1 MKSKLMYSW
10 LASLVFIATVYV
22 IAQAGNPNNS
32 DDRAFID
39 SDDRPYVSEEKLGS
53 SVTGSNE
60 LSADSVEAQTDLISE
75 DGETYTPDMEDRSDW
90 PLGKIHP
97 DLSIQALEQVEIE
110 VVIDL
115 KNKPLSRISREVKA
129 QRQPQ
134 IEVLSKQVR
143 DIILER
149 RPKDSFKNRQEERLA
164 VESMVFSTQQLENI
178 KASNRQIDRLLGA
191 MRKDISKRVKDAVRK
206 EQQEIF
212 DLIAQLNGHVTEI
225 SPLSNSIGAA
235 LPSYGALEI
244 LAQSPLVE
252 TITPDYLCELD
263 LDDSTCMLSAGT
275 WWNNGFDGGAY
286 DAAVIDSGIR
296 EDHVYLNSH
305 TIYKKTSSYDG
316 SHGTRTAGV
325 IASTHSTYKG
335 VAFGL
340 DRLFDARSGY
350 ESTSRSSI
358 DWVLDCP
365 DTTDSPEVINC
376 SFSYYTITDEYGGLE
391 RFMDGVVDDMSVMV
405 TKSAGNRGLTKL
417 GYPQSRNLM
426 SVANMDIKNTCST
439 SDDVIRYTS
448 SRGPTDS
455 GRRKPDIT
463 APGRNTWSTDIASTT
478 SFANHGGTS
487 AAAPHVAGAI
497 VLMEDAGNHNPM
509 AQKAILI
516 NTAETWSDNDT
527 LEDYT
532 DDGPI
537 DGDHWDETYGWGVM
551 DLWHAHFHR
560 TDKFD
565 SSVYDRVVAKN
576 DTATDNDYKLYKG
589 HMYKNDKVTLVWHR
603 RAVYNGSSE
612 PSTYYTLTDLN
623 LRLYDESNNN
633 LVDSDTTGIDN
644 VHQVSSGS
652 SRDVV
657 IKAYSWSSS
666 IDGATYENYALATE
680 ENFERA
686 DPPSFYINLAMPAV
700 VYFSTDFTVTATVT
714 NNGDVAAHN
723 NQVTL
728 NLPSGFTLV
737 SGASSQ
743 NIGKIETGSSGQ
755 ATWTVRSS
763 ASGGTFSISVSNSS
777 PCYAETYTA
786 SRASLIEVSSAGLP
800 NLKYTTL
807 SGWSYPIVP
816 RSLSGATGT
825 SCLITPTLPGNT
837 NNTYYNW
844 AWINDS
850 LMDAVNHRTYIY
862 MDGDF
867 LFSSYYPL
875 SAGSTRQHR
884 NQQKPSYIA
893 TGGRHTLY
901 YEIDLNEEVA
911 ESDES
916 DNCWGRQFVWS
927 PGALL
932 DDVPV
937 TRSAPPIKSAWG
949 CAPSPLWF
957 NNDGFSFLVQQEHP
971 NKWWSAVGILP
982 GNASSDY
989 DMRLWDIGSYT
1000 GSQGGFG
1007 TGYIEWSTYGGDASN
1022 FVIVNDNID
1031 EAGEYYAGVI
1041 NDNGGTG
1048 DYRIEEDTS
1057 VKIYR
1062 RPGTQW
1068 NGPYT
1073 RSTANVLD
1081 IYEVYLFAGEY
1092 YFHLDQTVGD
1102 CNLGMSLYDDETDH
1116 ARKSEFMTGAYA
1128 TSTVGGQD
1136 ASFQI
1141 IIPDDGFHGL
1151 VVWKVSSRD
1160 YSKSHTYRIA
1170 VGPPAL
1176 TVVAPN
1182 GGETWKV
1189 GNLYSI
1195 TWDAFGNLGHPV
1207 KIELS
1212 RDSGSTW
1219 STITSSTAND
1229 GSYGWYPTMPGST
1242 QCRIRITSTSDPSY
1256 TDTSD
1261 ADFTIS
1267 SAGIPAEIN
1276 IKQGTKNIP
1285 HKIGSYDFGKVNLGY
1300 GIPVTFTIENRGG
1313 VNLDLTGSPRVRIT
1327 GANAGD
1333 FEVTVQP
1340 STPILPIEST
1350 NFEITF
1356 TPTAVG
1362 PRVATVSIPN
1372 TDSDENPYQFSL
1384 AGTGSRATTIYV
1396 DDDAPNDPGPNDP
1409 TVSDPKEDGSYKHP
1423 FDMIQE
1429 AIKVAFHDD
1438 TVMVLV
1444 GTYREDINLKGK
1456 NITVRSTDPQNA
1468 TIVDNTVIDGR
1479 GRGSVVT
1486 FRGGENANC
1495 LLTGFTITGG
1505 RGSKIEFAGV
1515 PDVLAGGAIFCVNSS
1530 PTISNCIITH
1540 NKTELGGGI
1549 YASNSG
1555 MTIADCDITT
1565 NVAAAFHGGG
1575 IYITETS
1582 TPRIQDCS
1590 IMSNIAKSAGGGIAS
1605 QSGSS
1610 ALIVGNRVFDNEA
1623 SNGGGLYIANSKN
1636 TKLSNNLIYRNRS
1649 TGTSEVRLY
1658 DGGGAMQLWG
1668 APILCESCVFYGNS
1682 AVVEGGAIQCAYTK
1696 GAVLSNCIFWDNSAP
1711 AGQSIYLRYTQG
1723 TTTYPSVMTVSY
1735 SDLEKGL
1742 AGIVVEKGCTLNY
1755 GPDNI
1760 DADPLFVDTAN
1771 GDFHLESRYGHWDVS
1786 KQSWVNDKY
1795 TSKCIDK
1802 GDPTSDWTAELWPHG
1817 QRINMGA
1824 YGGTPEASKSPS
1836 TVGNP
1841 ADFNHDGF
1849 VDELDLRIFSFKWL
1863 VEEVLLPEDLNSSG
1877 FVDFIDYGIFGNEWR
1892 WEAP

>member
-1 MKSKLMYSW
+1 MLKKGKIMKSKIMYSW
-10 LASLVFIATVYV
+10 LASLVFIAMVYM
-22 IAQAGNPNNS
+22 IAQASNPNSS

-39 SDDRPYVSEEKLGS
+39 SDNGQYVSEEKIGS
-53 SVTGSNE
+53 PVTGSNE
-60 LSADSVEAQTDLISE
+60 LSADNVEAQTDLISE

-97 DLSIQALEQVEIE
+97 DLSIQALEQVEIT

-134 IEVLSKQVR
+134 IEPLSKQVR
-143 DIILER
+143 DIILEHR
-149 RPKDSFKNRQEERLA
+149 AKGSFKSRQEEQLA
-164 VESMVFSTQQLENI
+164 SESMFLPAEQLENI

-191 MRKDISKRVKDAVRK
+191 MRKDISKRVKEAVRK
-206 EQQEIF
+206 EQQEIL

-235 LPSYGALEI
+235 LPSYAALEI

-252 TITPDYLCELD
+252 TITPDYHCEFD

-275 WWNNGFDGGAY
+275 WWYNGFDGGAY

-305 TIYKKTSSYDG
+305 TIYKRTASYDG

-340 DRLFDARSGY
+340 DKLFDARGGY
-350 ESTSRSSI
+350 ESTTRSSI

-365 DTTDSPEVINC
+365 DTTDSPEAINC
-376 SFSYYTITDEYGGLE
+376 SFSYYSINDEFGGLE
-391 RFMDGVVDDMSVMV
+391 RFMDAVVDDMSVMV

-426 SVANMDIKNTCST
+426 SVANMDIKNTCTT
-439 SDDVIRYTS
+439 SDDVIRYSS

-455 GRRKPDIT
+455 GRKKPDIT
-463 APGRNTWSTDIASTT
+463 APGHNTYSTNTSSST

-497 VLMEDAGNHNPM
+497 VLMEDAGNHKPM

-516 NTAETWSDNDT
+516 NTAETWSDNGT
-527 LEDYT
+527 L
-532 DDGPI
+532 
-537 DGDHWDETYGWGVM
+537 ETYGWGVM

-565 SSVYDRVVAKN
+565 SSTYDRVVARN

-623 LRLYDESNNN
+623 LRLYDEGNGNQA
-633 LVDSDTTGIDN
+633 DSDMDTNDN

-657 IKAYSWSSS
+657 VKAYSWSSS
-666 IDGATYENYALATE
+666 IHGATYENYALATE

-700 VYFSTDFTVTATVT
+700 VYFSTEFTVTATVT

-723 NQVTL
+723 NLVTL
-728 NLPSGFTLV
+728 NLPAAFTLV
-737 SGASSQ
+737 SGSNPQ
-743 NIGKIETGSSGQ
+743 NIGKIEAGSSGQ

-763 ASGGTFSISVSNSS
+763 AGGGTFSILVSNSS
-777 PCYAETYTA
+777 SCYAETYAA

-800 NLKYTTL
+800 NLKYTTPT
-807 SGWSYPIVP
+807 GWSYPIVP
-816 RSLSGATGT
+816 RNVGGATSTNCPIT
-825 SCLITPTLPGNT
+825 STLPGNT
-837 NNTYYNW
+837 SDAYYNW

-850 LMDAVNHRTYIY
+850 AVGAVAHRTYIY

-884 NQQKPSYIA
+884 NVQKPSYIA

-901 YEIDLNEEVA
+901 YEIDRDDEVT

-927 PGALL
+927 PRALS

-937 TRSAPPIKSAWG
+937 TRSAPPSKAAWG
-949 CAPSPLWF
+949 CSPSPHWY
-957 NNDGFSFLVQQEHP
+957 NNDGFSFLVEREHP
-971 NKWWSAVGILP
+971 DKWWSAVGILP
-982 GNASSDY
+982 GNVSSDY

-1007 TGYIEWSTYGGDASN
+1007 GGYLEWSTYSSDASN
-1022 FVIVNDNID
+1022 FVIVNDNKD
-1031 EAGEYYAGVI
+1031 AAGTYYAGVI

-1048 DYRIEEDTS
+1048 NYRIEEDTS
-1057 VKIYR
+1057 VKIFLR
-1062 RPGTQW
+1062 SDTQW

-1073 RSTANVLD
+1073 KSPTNVLD
-1081 IYEVYLFAGEY
+1081 IYEISLPAAGEY

-1102 CNLGMSLYDDETDH
+1102 CNLGMSLYDDETEH
-1116 ARKSEFMTGAYA
+1116 ARKSEFMTGAFA
-1128 TSTVGGQD
+1128 VSTVGGQD

-1141 IIPDDGFHGL
+1141 IIPDSGYHGL

-1160 YSKSHTYRIA
+1160 YSRSHTYRIA

-1176 TVVAPN
+1176 TVLAPN
-1182 GGETWKV
+1182 GGETWNV
-1189 GNLYSI
+1189 GKFYYI

-1207 KIELS
+1207 RIELS
-1212 RDSGSTW
+1212 RDSGYTW
-1219 STITSSTAND
+1219 STIASSTAND
-1229 GSYGWYPTMPGST
+1229 GSYRWYPTMPGST
-1242 QCRIRITSTSDPSY
+1242 QCQISITSTSDPSY

-1276 IKQGTKNIP
+1276 IKQGRTNIP
-1285 HKIGSYDFGKVNLGY
+1285 HKTGKYNFGKVNLGY
-1300 GIPVTFTIENRGG
+1300 GIPVTFTIENLGG
-1313 VNLDLTGSPRVRIT
+1313 VNLDLTGKPRVSIT
-1327 GANAGD
+1327 GTNAKD
-1333 FEVTVQP
+1333 FKVTVQP
-1340 STPILPIEST
+1340 SSPILPIEST
-1350 NFEITF
+1350 TFEITF
-1356 TPTAVG
+1356 TPAAVG

-1384 AGTGSRATTIYV
+1384 YGTGSKASTIYV

-1409 TVSDPKEDGSYKHP
+1409 TVSDPLEDGSYKHP

-1429 AIKVAFHDD
+1429 AIKVAFHGD

-1456 NITVRSTDPQNA
+1456 NITVRSTEPQNA
-1468 TIVDNTVIDGR
+1468 TIVEATVINGTR
-1479 GRGSVVT
+1479 VSAVT
-1486 FRGGENANC
+1486 FRGGENSDC
-1495 LLTGFTITGG
+1495 LLTGFTITRG

-1515 PDVLAGGAIFCVNSS
+1515 PDVLAGGAIFCVDSS
-1530 PTISNCIITH
+1530 PTISNCTITY

-1549 YASNSG
+1549 YASNSN

-1565 NVAAAFHGGG
+1565 NVAAAYHGGG
-1575 IYITETS
+1575 IYIANNSE
-1582 TPRIQDCS
+1582 PQIQDCS
-1590 IMSNIAKSAGGGIAS
+1590 IMNNIAKSAGGGIAS

-1610 ALIVGNRVFDNEA
+1610 ALIAGNRVFDNEA

-1649 TGTSEVRLY
+1649 TGS
-1658 DGGGAMQLWG
+1658 GGAMQLWG
-1668 APILCESCVFYGNS
+1668 APILCENCVFYGNS
-1682 AVVEGGAIQCAYTK
+1682 AVVEGGAIGCAYTD
-1696 GAVLSNCIFWDNSAP
+1696 GAVLSNCIFWANSAP
-1711 AGQSIYLRYTQG
+1711 AGPSIYLRYKQSG
-1723 TTTYPSVMTVSY
+1723 TTYPSVMTVSY

-1760 DADPLFVDTAN
+1760 DAEPLFVDTAK
-1771 GDFHLESRYGHWDVS
+1771 GDFHLESAYGHWNVS

-1795 TSKCIDK
+1795 TSKCIDR

-1824 YGGTPEASKSPS
+1824 YGGTPEASKSTS

-1841 ADFNHDGF
+1841 ADFNHDGS
-1849 VDELDLRIFSFKWL
+1849 VDELDLRLFSFKWL
-1863 VEEVLLPEDLNSSG
+1863 IEEVLIPEDMDGSG
-1877 FVDFIDYGIFGNEWR
+1877 FVDFIDYALFGNEWR

>member
-1 MKSKLMYSW
+1 MKSKLMYGW
-10 LASLVFIATVYV
+10 LASLVLIATVYM
-22 IAQAGNPNNS
+22 IAQASNQNSS

-39 SDDRPYVSEEKLGS
+39 SDNGQYISEEKIGGP
-53 SVTGSNE
+53 VTGSNE
-60 LSADSVEAQTDLISE
+60 LSADNVEAQTDLISE

-97 DLSIQALEQVEIE
+97 DLSIQALEQVEIA

-134 IEVLSKQVR
+134 IEPLSKQVT
-143 DIILER
+143 DIILEH
-149 RPKDSFKNRQEERLA
+149 RPKGGFKNRQEERLA
-164 VESMVFSTQQLENI
+164 SESMVFSTQQLENI

-212 DLIAQLNGHVTEI
+212 DLIAQLNGHITEI
-225 SPLSNSIGAA
+225 SPLGNSIGAA
-235 LPSYGALEI
+235 LPSYAALEI

-252 TITPDYLCELD
+252 TITPDYHCEFD

-275 WWNNGFDGGAY
+275 WWNNGFDGGAW

-305 TIYKKTSSYDG
+305 TIYKRTSSYDG

-340 DRLFDARSGY
+340 DKLFDARGGY
-350 ESTSRSSI
+350 ESTARSSI

-376 SFSYYTITDEYGGLE
+376 SFSNYYHTDEFGGFE
-391 RFMDGVVDDMSVMV
+391 RFMDGVVDGMDVMV
-405 TKSAGNRGLTKL
+405 TKSAGNRDLDQL
-417 GYPQSRNLM
+417 GYPQSHNLM
-426 SVANMDIKNTCST
+426 SVADMDIKNTCST
-439 SDDVIRYTS
+439 SDDVISDTS

-455 GRRKPDIT
+455 GRKKPDIT

-509 AQKAILI
+509 AQKAVLI
-516 NTAETWSDNDT
+516 NTADTWSDNGT
-527 LEDYT
+527 LTDYT

-565 SSVYDRVVAKN
+565 SSTYDRVVARN

-612 PSTYYTLTDLN
+612 PGTYYTLTDLN
-623 LRLYDESNNN
+623 LRLYDESNNI
-633 LVDSDTTGIDN
+633 LVDSDTDNNDN

-657 IKAYSWSSS
+657 VKAYSWSTL
-666 IDGATYENYALATE
+666 INGATYENYALATE

-686 DPPSFYINLAMPAV
+686 DPPSFYVNLAMPAV

-723 NQVTL
+723 NLVTL
-728 NLPSGFTLV
+728 NLPASFTLV
-737 SGASSQ
+737 SGSNPQ
-743 NIGKIETGSSGQ
+743 NIGKIEAGSSGQ

-763 ASGGTFSISVSNSS
+763 AGGGTFSILVSNSS
-777 PCYAETYTA
+777 SCYAEAYAA
-786 SRASLIEVSSAGLP
+786 SRAGLIEVSSAGLP
-800 NLKYTTL
+800 NLKYTTP
-807 SGWSYPIVP
+807 SGWSCPIVP
-816 RSLSGATGT
+816 RNVGGATTTWCPIT
-825 SCLITPTLPGNT
+825 STLPGNT

-850 LMDAVNHRTYIY
+850 AVDAGYHRTWLYIDDDSLY
-862 MDGDF
+862 NT
-867 LFSSYYPL
+867 YVPL
-875 SAGSTRQHR
+875 NAGATRQLI
-884 NQQKPSYIA
+884 NVIGSSTVT
-893 TGGRHTLY
+893 TGGRHTVY
-901 YEIDLNEEVA
+901 YKIDEDANVPENN
-911 ESDES
+911 ES

-927 PGALL
+927 PRALL
-932 DDVPV
+932 DNVPV
-937 TRSAPPIKSAWG
+937 TRSAPPIKNAWG
-949 CAPSPLWF
+949 CAPGGLWY
-957 NNDGFSFLVQQEHP
+957 NNDGFSFVVQAEHP
-971 NKWWSAVGILP
+971 DKWWSAVGILP

-989 DMRLWDIGSYT
+989 DMRLWDIGNYT

-1007 TGYIEWSTYGGDASN
+1007 TGYLEWSTYSNDASN
-1022 FVIVNDNID
+1022 FVIVNDNKD
-1031 EAGEYYAGVI
+1031 AAGEYYAGVI

-1048 DYRIEEDTS
+1048 NYRIEEDTS
-1057 VKIYR
+1057 VKIYP

-1081 IYEVYLFAGEY
+1081 IYEIYLYAGEY

-1102 CNLGMSLYDDETDH
+1102 CNLGMSLYDDETEH
-1116 ARKSEFMTGAYA
+1116 ARKSEFMTGAFA

-1141 IIPDDGFHGL
+1141 IIPNSGYHGL
-1151 VVWKVSSRD
+1151 VVWKVNSRD
-1160 YSKSHTYRIA
+1160 YSKGHAYRIA
-1170 VGPPAL
+1170 VGHPAL
-1176 TVVAPN
+1176 TVLAPN
-1182 GGETWKV
+1182 GGETWNV
-1189 GNLYSI
+1189 GNFYYI

-1207 KIELS
+1207 RIEFS

-1219 STITSSTAND
+1219 STLTSSTAND

-1242 QCRIRITSTSDPSY
+1242 QCQIRITSTSDASY

-1276 IKQGTKNIP
+1276 IKQGRTNIP
-1285 HKIGSYDFGKVNLGY
+1285 HKTGSYDFGKVNLGY
-1300 GIPVTFTIENRGG
+1300 GVPVTFTIENRGG
-1313 VNLDLTGSPRVRIT
+1313 VNLLLTGLPRVQIT
-1327 GANAGD
+1327 GTNAKD
-1333 FEVTVQP
+1333 FKVTVQP
-1340 STPILPIEST
+1340 SSPILPIKST

-1356 TPTAVG
+1356 TPAFFG
-1362 PRVATVSIPN
+1362 PRTATVSIRN

-1384 AGTGSRATTIYV
+1384 YGTGSKASTIYV

-1409 TVSDPKEDGSYKHP
+1409 TVSDPREDGSVKHP

-1429 AIKVAFHDD
+1429 AIEVAFHDD

-1444 GTYREDINLKGK
+1444 GTYREDINLRGK
-1456 NITVRSTDPQNA
+1456 NITVSSTEPQNA
-1468 TIVDNTVIDGR
+1468 TIVDKTVIDGIK
-1479 GRGSVVT
+1479 GSVVT
-1486 FRGGENANC
+1486 FRGGENADC

-1505 RGSKIEFAGV
+1505 RGSEIEFAGT
-1515 PDVLAGGAIFCVNSS
+1515 PDILAGGAIFCVDSS
-1530 PTISNCIITH
+1530 PTITNCTITH

-1549 YASNSG
+1549 YASNSD

-1575 IYITETS
+1575 IYIANNSE
-1582 TPRIQDCS
+1582 PQIQDCS
-1590 IMSNIAKSAGGGIAS
+1590 IMNNLAKSAGGGIAS
-1605 QSGSS
+1605 QTGSS
-1610 ALIVGNRVFDNEA
+1610 ALITGNRVFDNEA
-1623 SNGGGLYIANSKN
+1623 LNGSGIYIANSSK
-1636 TKLSNNLIYRNRS
+1636 TRLSNNLIYRNRS
-1649 TGTSEVRLY
+1649 TGS
-1658 DGGGAMQLWG
+1658 GGAMQLWG
-1668 APILCESCVFYGNS
+1668 APILCENCVFYGNL
-1682 AVVEGGAIQCAYTK
+1682 AVVEGGAIQCAYTN
-1696 GAVLSNCIFWDNSAP
+1696 GAILSNCIFWANSAP
-1711 AGQSIYLRYTQG
+1711 AGQSIYLRYKQSG
-1723 TTTYPSVMTVSY
+1723 TTYPSVMTVSY

-1742 AGIVVEKGCTLNY
+1742 AGIVVETFCTLNY

-1760 DADPLFVDTAN
+1760 DAEPLFVDTAN
-1771 GDFHLESRYGHWDVS
+1771 GDFHLQSAYGHWDVS

-1802 GDPTSDWTAELWPHG
+1802 GDPASDWTAELWPHG

-1836 TVGNP
+1836 SVGNP
-1841 ADFNHDGF
+1841 ADFNHDGS

-1863 VEEVLLPEDLNSSG
+1863 IEEVLIQEDLDGSG
-1877 FVDFIDYGIFGNEWR
+1877 FVDLTDYAIFGNEWR
-1892 WEAP
+1892 WKAP